1 LTDEYLTKD
10 TDELVQRG
18 VALLAAAQHDEAL
31 AEVNRAL
38 TIDPRHAPGWNIR
51 GKTLLCMKRYEDA
64 LQSFDRAL
72 SIQPEF
78 PEATANRLALFRE
91 AHGNQNLANALC
103 ARGAVMAQGMRYE
116 DAIVHFDE
124 ALLVKPDFTDALCNR
139 AAALYELGDLTEA
152 LRFFE
157 IALSLDPSHALSWN
171 NRGHALAAMRRFTEA
186 LESYEKALAL
196 QPDLYDAR
204 EAQAALLN
212 AARQGGA
219 ESN

>member
-1 LTDEYLTKD
+1 
-10 TDELVQRG
+10 
-18 VALLAAAQHDEAL
+18 
-31 AEVNRAL
+31 L
-38 TIDPRHAPGWNIR
+38 TINPRDTRGWNIR
-51 GKTLLCMKRYEDA
+51 GKILLSMKRYEDA

-72 SIQPEF
+72 SIHPEF
-78 PEATANRLALFRE
+78 LEATANRLALFRE
-91 AHGNQNLANALC
+91 ARGNQELANALC

-116 DAIVHFDE
+116 DAIIHFDE
-124 ALLVKPDFTDALCNR
+124 ALLVKPNFTDALCNR
-139 AAALYELGDLTEA
+139 AAALYELGDLEGA
-152 LRFFE
+152 LRFFD

-196 QPDLYDAR
+196 DPDLYDAR

-212 AARQGGA
+212 AARQPGV